1 MRKRTIYCWV
11 CALVAAALSGCAPQK
26 PPAAPVPK
34 VTVTQ
39 PQIAVVTNWD
49 EYPGHVEAVEMVE
62 VRARVTG
69 YIDSIHFQDGA
80 EVKKGEL
87 LFVIDPRP
95 YQSDLKRAEAQRQ
108 QAETRLELA
117 QNDLKRAEGLRGTKA
132 ISEEEYDSRSKA
144 VREAE
149 AGLAGAKASET
160 TARLNLE
167 YTEVKAPI
175 AGKIGRR
182 LVTAGNFVQ
191 LQGGGGPATALA
203 TIVSQQPIYCY
214 FDAQEEAY
222 LQYSKKGDSTGP
234 IGCELRLVSE
244 EGFPHKGHVD
254 FVDNQVNPKTGTIRL
269 RGVFANEDRALVA
282 GLFANV
288 RVPAGLP
295 VESLLVPEV
304 AIGSDQGRK
313 FVYLVNQDNIVETRS
328 VKTGR
333 QHGALRSIL
342 EGLVA
347 QDRVVVNGL
356 MMIRPGAKVEVQ
368 SLEPKIQSPEPGVQ
382 SPTSKAQVQRSEL
395 GGPKP
400 L

>member
-1 MRKRTIYCWV
+1 MAV
-11 CALVAAALSGCAPQK
+11 VALSGCAPQK
-26 PPAAPVPK
+26 PPEAPVPK

-39 PQIAVVTNWD
+39 PQMAVVTNWD
-49 EYPGHVEAVEMVE
+49 EYPGHLEAVDMVE
-62 VRARVTG
+62 IRPRVTG

-80 EVKKGEL
+80 EVKKGDL

-167 YTEVKAPI
+167 YAQVKAPI
-175 AGKIGRR
+175 DGKIGRR
-182 LVTAGNFVQ
+182 MLTTGNFVQ
-191 LQGGGGPATALA
+191 LQGNGGAATVLA

-222 LQYSKKGDSTGP
+222 LQYSKNGNSTGP
-234 IGCELRLVSE
+234 IACELQLVSE

-269 RGVFANEDRALVA
+269 RGVFANEDRVLVA

-342 EGLVA
+342 EGLAA

-368 SLEPKIQSPEPGVQ
+368 SLDPKIQSPEPGVQ